1 MQKYMAI
8 SVNTNEEVYGEC
20 IKPNN
25 NDETQVYLEQK
36 QTSLFDGQITS
47 FFIPVWKNSV
57 VEISQELSEEL
68 DDIGD
73 R

>member
-8 SVNTNEEVYGEC
+8 SVNTNEEVYGES